1 MQTIRIL
8 ANAKLN
14 LSLDIVGKRQDA
26 YHEMEMVMHSVSLCD
41 EVTIT
46 KTSNGKVEVWFD
58 NEMVPSSEE
67 TTIHKAAKVFFASQR
82 MPCMGL
88 KIKVKK
94 NIPSQA
100 GLGGASADAAA
111 VLLGLDKL
119 YSAKLTWKQI
129 WRFGRAG
136 GGGCALL
143 PVGGAA
149 VVRGIGEQIRSLPSL
164 IEGVFVIAKPQ
175 TGVCTKEA
183 FARFDEAQIHTRPN
197 TEQVMQA
204 VANSDLPLLGR
215 LCTNVFEQVCAD
227 DMTQHI
233 KETMLLHGAFGAQ
246 MTGSGS
252 AVFGLFAQAEQGRRL
267 CEGAFKASADRN
279 GLRSAPGEGGNS
291 FLPR

>member
-1 MQTIRIL
+1 M
-8 ANAKLN
+8 
-14 LSLDIVGKRQDA
+14 
-26 YHEMEMVMHSVSLCD
+26 
-41 EVTIT
+41 TIT

-129 WRFGRAG
+129 
-136 GGGCALL
+136 CALGVQVGADVPFCL
-143 PVGGAA
+143 WGGAA

-183 FARFDEAQIHTRPN
+183 FARFDEAQIYTRPN

-233 KETMLLHGAFGAQ
+233 KEAMLLHGAFGAQ

-252 AVFGLFAQAEQGRRL
+252 ACLA
-267 CEGAFKASADRN
+267 C
-279 GLRSAPGEGGNS
+279 
-291 FLPR
+291 LPKQSRPTPA